1 MPGMTIK
8 IYAPEVFA
16 LADMLRNSSGDAEA
30 IAVGLDG
37 TPLVGGGLQAA
48 VDGFLES
55 HRTAGRALAGELQW
69 LGSTFAA
76 VADSW
81 LQRDRALLRPHGRAS
96 LE

>member
-1 MPGMTIK
+1 MTIK
-8 IYAPEVFA
+8 IYVPEVLA
-16 LADMLRNSSGDAEA
+16 LADMLRNSSGDAEE

-37 TPLVGGGLQAA
+37 APRIGGSMQSA
-48 VDGFLES
+48 VEGFMES

-81 LQRDRALLRPHGRAS
+81 LQLDRALVKPYGRATV
-96 LE
+96 E